1 MMAIKNYNKISA
13 FDGGFTNNVT
23 CPACSQTVSM
33 RLFTTKDTTLV
44 AKIKGEDKNIYISV
58 CPNCASVFSVNTNY
72 LKEKERGTYV
82 QLTESDLKLLQNN
95 NE

>member
-1 MMAIKNYNKISA
+1 MAIKNYDKISTR
-13 FDGGFTNNVT
+13 DEGRSNVVI
-23 CPACSQTVSM
+23 CPACNELVSM

-72 LKEKERGTYV
+72 LKERENGTTV
-82 QLTESDLKLLQNN
+82 FLTESDLTLMRNN
-95 NE
+95 NG

>member
-1 MMAIKNYNKISA
+1 MAIKNHNKISTS
-13 FDGGFTNNVT
+13 DEGFTNNIT
-23 CPACSQTVSM
+23 CPSCKETVSM

-72 LKEKERGTYV
+72 LKERANGTAV
-82 QLTESDLKLLQNN
+82 FLTESDLKLIQNN
-95 NE
+95 NG

>member
-1 MMAIKNYNKISA
+1 MAIKTRDKISTK
-13 FDGGFTNNVT
+13 DEGNTNNVT
-23 CPACSQTVSM
+23 CPACNELVSM

-72 LKEKERGTYV
+72 LKERERGTTV
-82 QLTESDLKLLQNN
+82 FLTESDLTLMRNN
-95 NE
+95 NG

>member
-1 MMAIKNYNKISA
+1 MAIKTRDKISTR
-13 FDGGFTNNVT
+13 DEGSTNNIT
-23 CPACSQTVSM
+23 CPACNETVSM

-82 QLTESDLKLLQNN
+82 LLTEGDLTLIRNN
-95 NE
+95 NG

>member
-1 MMAIKNYNKISA
+1 MAIKTRDKISTK
-13 FDGGFTNNVT
+13 DEGNTNNVT
-23 CPACSQTVSM
+23 CPACNETVSM

-72 LKEKERGTYV
+72 LKERDKGTYV
-82 QLTESDLKLLQNN
+82 LLTESDLKLIQNN
-95 NE
+95 NG

>member
-1 MMAIKNYNKISA
+1 MAIKNYNKISA
-13 FDGGFTNNVT
+13 FDGGFTNNVC
-23 CPACSQTVSM
+23 CPACKQTVSM

-82 QLTESDLKLLQNN
+82 LLTESDLKLLQNN

>member
-1 MMAIKNYNKISA
+1 MAIKNYNKISTL
-13 FDGGFTNNVT
+13 DEGNTNNVT
-23 CPACSQTVSM
+23 CPACKETVSM

-72 LKEKERGTYV
+72 LKEKANGTTV
-82 QLTESDLKLLQNN
+82 FLTESDLKLIRDNN
-95 NE
+95 G

>member
-1 MMAIKNYNKISA
+1 MAIKTYDKISTS
-13 FDGGFTNNVT
+13 DEGNSNNVI
-23 CPACSQTVSM
+23 CPVCNETVSM

-72 LKEKERGTYV
+72 LKERANGTAV
-82 QLTESDLKLLQNN
+82 TMTSDDLTVIRNN
-95 NE
+95 NG

>member
-1 MMAIKNYNKISA
+1 MAIKTRDKISTK
-13 FDGGFTNNVT
+13 DEGNTNNVI
-23 CPACSQTVSM
+23 CPACNENVSM

-72 LKEKERGTYV
+72 LRERASGTAV
-82 QLTESDLKLLQNN
+82 FLTESDLTLVRNN
-95 NE
+95 NG

>member
-1 MMAIKNYNKISA
+1 MAIKNHNKISA
-13 FDGGFTNNVT
+13 LDGGSTNNVT
-23 CPACSQTVSM
+23 CPCCNELVSM

-72 LKEKERGTYV
+72 LKERERGTYV
-82 QLTESDLKLLQNN
+82 LLTEGDLKLISNN
-95 NE
+95 NG